1 MPLKKSLFRQR
12 PGKVIRLNKQTDP
25 IMKLSRTILPLFA
38 ILLAFTACEKDAIPT
53 PVDPDPVIN
62 PARVNFQE
70 PKVGQFNA
78 FEAISYECGEAINDD
93 NRWELKLTISAVT
106 PETIEF
112 TESYENTTNT
122 VVYTALRQEGV
133 IAISAEDRQ
142 QSRLFF
148 FYGSDSLRLDA
159 PTTTELTY
167 QDCVFFDGAEK
178 FTGDYVAGVPSF
190 ELDGK
195 TFKDQKV
202 VSCVP
207 VILNLD
213 GYLFYDKY
221 GLTASINTQTGGFGD
236 IRTTTEVFLL
246 KE

>member
-1 MPLKKSLFRQR
+1 
-12 PGKVIRLNKQTDP
+12 
-25 IMKLSRTILPLFA
+25 MKLFQTILPIFA
-38 ILLAFTACEKDAIPT
+38 LLLAFTACEKTDTPT
-53 PVDPDPVIN
+53 PIEPDPVIN
-62 PARVNFQE
+62 PDRINFQD

-78 FEAISYECGEAINDD
+78 FEAISYECGEAIPDE
-93 NRWELKLTISAVT
+93 NRWELKMTISAVT
-106 PETIEF
+106 PDAIEF

-122 VVYTALRQEGV
+122 HVYKALRQDGV
-133 IAISAEDRQ
+133 INISAEDRR

-159 PTTTELTY
+159 PTTTQLTY
-167 QDCVFFDGAEK
+167 QDCVFFDGSEK

-195 TFKDQKV
+195 TFKNQKV

-213 GYLFYDKY
+213 GYLFYDEH
-221 GLTASINTQTGGFGD
+221 GLTASINTQTGGFGE

>member
-1 MPLKKSLFRQR
+1 
-12 PGKVIRLNKQTDP
+12 
-25 IMKLSRTILPLFA
+25 MKLFQTILLFS
-38 ILLAFTACEKDAIPT
+38 ILLLAFSACEKTAVPT
-53 PVDPDPVIN
+53 PIEPDPDPVIN
-62 PARVNFQE
+62 PDRVNFQD

-78 FEAISYECGEAINDD
+78 FEAISYECGEAIVDE
-93 NRWELKLTISAVT
+93 NRWELKLTITDVS

-122 VVYTALRQEGV
+122 TVFTALRQDGV
-133 IAISAEDRQ
+133 IAISAEDRA

-148 FYGSDSLRLDA
+148 FYGSDSIRLDA
-159 PTTTELTY
+159 PTTAELTY
-167 QDCVFFDGAEK
+167 QDCVFFDDGEK
-178 FTGDYVAGVPSF
+178 FTGDYVAGIPSF

-213 GYLFYDKY
+213 GYLFYDKH
-221 GLTASINTQTGGFGD
+221 GLTASISTEVGGFGE
-236 IRTTTEVFLL
+236 IRTTTNVFLL